1 MKTKKLFLCLLFLVL
16 GTTAWADKYY
26 QPGTYRQDNTPR
38 LTLEQ
43 AVGQKFMI
51 YNTAINNGEDR
62 TGFLRNNGVQF
73 ELDKSKERD
82 LYVYNESFVYT
93 MEKYTDENGDYY
105 AIKSVQTGLYVN
117 INGKTDVA
125 NAADAKLIITSWDD
139 ATEGKSDCNMES
151 WKYNVIANGNISS
164 DGHGS
169 TVFVVKNGDTYW
181 NGNTD
186 SFTTYSDGH
195 PFAFYIA
202 NEFTSEESYLQDLHI
217 YSRCDIYSAQ
227 VIYGLVQSPSQI
239 TTNHPYDEGEIAN
252 LLDGDGVSYHVSDWR
267 ENNADDYHYYQ
278 VDLGK
283 GVESLYLYMQ
293 RRADGK
299 NAPTKYELQVCAT
312 PDGQF
317 VTVGGE
323 RETNLANSNVYA
335 SDKIELGGSYRYIRI
350 VAKERTVKEDGNFMC
365 MGLSELYVLPG
376 TTAIKDA
383 IEYIAKATTDPV
395 YTRATAKVYKGLVE
409 RYNTE
414 CPDAKLLSGVPIPG
428 NKYRIY
434 ADAFDVENRVYVNR
448 EIKADNGLLI
458 KEQGSYN
465 AESDDSEKDKYE
477 WYCEQTYDGYLVFRN
492 VADPTKYLANGAV
505 ADEPYKWSM
514 STLGTQRF
522 GVPLKNIAQQY
533 LAVENNGG
541 HWMGNVRNVQNQT
554 VAPAYVDHDNN
565 ADTAPEVVESGLC
578 TDFVFVPVPLEGE
591 EKKITITGN
600 ELVRRNTKLLLDS
613 NGDGTAEVHSLPF
626 SRMFVD
632 DTKFSTLRMQLLCK
646 DIHVYQGIRLNG
658 EEGLNT
664 DIATLNGDELS
675 FDFNAVNDGDIL
687 DIQLEIEEPFE
698 VMSAELSTTTTP
710 SLYLIRNKH
719 QLGLAQQARPN
730 RAADVDIEIGA
741 GEDNGPISSQ
751 TGKRFYAKFNQ
762 RDADMDLVEGTPDW
776 TKTEFDATS
785 LFYFTET
792 EDKDYTEYY
801 SVNIHNATTVMKCA
815 AHATWNTNGNTWFVQ
830 PKKIS
835 KNFGY
840 NIGRTIIN
848 ATNNPNDV
856 WGCSHDEG
864 NKIVMHNANE
874 DGSAWEFIKVDDD
887 VAKEKLFAFIA
898 KVKSELHTKLES
910 KALEAGVDAT
920 KVGYYHYIVET
931 LEERA
936 KQYHDG
942 THTDGADAVAKLL
955 QYAQNVH
962 MIEHEIEY
970 ALYELPELS
979 DDVVGVS
986 STLKTYDQPHWY
998 YIRNVNGVVDGN
1010 DSYAAFNGGSNPMA
1024 LQQYAAGADKK
1035 LANMFY
1041 LVGEKNSYASV
1052 MGGDPA
1058 VYGTYVD
1065 HPGNNLIVDE
1075 YLKVHIHNFMAK
1087 DVTLV
1092 SKNVEAPMNNVNL
1105 NPGAG
1110 KQTVAKVNLK
1120 STEDW
1125 SIELEYDLAGN
1136 TSYNAYGSC
1145 LLASSGEPL
1154 GDSYVGGFQVYYKDD
1169 RSLVIKCNN
1178 ADDGYRF
1185 WHTQDYFSHIKV
1197 VITYSQ
1203 KKVTLDVYN
1212 SLGEKETMTITGVT
1226 LNDIYELSSA
1236 LPETG
1241 ATISSLKTYQV
1252 EAMTWKTHEEIA
1264 GDANK
1269 DDWYI
1274 LPSSNAN
1281 YVGLAIVL
1289 GEPNDTKMG
1298 WTNGEGNDTYIA
1310 TDLGTAD
1317 NSTWKFERVTN
1328 FKPHLDE
1335 LIGTYN
1341 FEDCVIYD
1349 KELAKLMQVIQEKRL
1364 EIEADPSNEAAFNEA
1379 YYAFLNFNGR
1389 MPEELKAPKAGSLYT
1404 IRSVVEAETENA
1416 LLAYVDM
1423 SNDTYATKEV
1433 YLDDAIR
1440 DDKSYDSRAAW
1451 VFDGADGT
1459 TLSGLTLRN
1468 IHTQCCLTTL
1478 GASASAL
1485 NETGAATVTLAPLG
1499 ACTTMFQV
1507 GTEFMDRTAS
1517 TGPVV
1522 YGKHSGFWGSAVTEY
1537 PADIATVF
1545 ENVTGHNAVHCK
1557 SLFVNVDTEGPVTV
1571 TFTHKTGSDKL
1582 NMLGVTLVDGDGD
1595 IVAGKYHHGK
1605 AGGSHVDNEYSLGT
1619 VAPGVYALNLY
1630 VANLV
1635 HSNGDYNDKVYN
1647 SGGEVSITGISQIA
1661 GAAKVT
1667 NAGTATTKWIIEE
1680 IQNPEKN
1687 VYFETSTNTNGHST
1701 LMLGFPT
1708 TIPDEVEAFYGSTH
1722 GKLLD
1727 GRYLSMTSYD
1737 GGILPA
1743 NTPVVLR
1750 NKDFDANN
1758 PVSINDLKFY
1768 YSATTIDAVEDNYLY
1783 GSLYWTLV
1791 DCASFDDSDGD
1802 GVDDRDVNIYMLK
1815 ASGTSVKM
1823 FWAYENYRAD
1833 GTNTGSNDD
1842 GGYVTC
1848 KANKAY
1854 MVLPKEL
1861 AGNVASYS
1869 FRFDGATTDIDE
1881 VENEDVEIN
1890 AIYDLQGRKLENI
1903 TAPGVYIVNGKKLFV
1918 K

>member
-1 MKTKKLFLCLLFLVL
+1 MKTKRLFLCLLFLVL

-26 QPGTYRQDNTPR
+26 QPGSYKGNTTPR

-43 AVGQKFMI
+43 AVGAKFMI
-51 YNTAINNGEDR
+51 YNTALNGNNDDR

-82 LYVYNESFVYT
+82 FFVYNETFVYT
-93 MEKYTDENGDYY
+93 LEAYDDNADGVNDWY
-105 AIKSVQTGLYVN
+105 AIKSVNTGLYVN
-117 INGKTDVA
+117 AAGKTDIGS
-125 NAADAKLIITSWDD
+125 AADAKLIITSWDN
-139 ATEGKSDCNMES
+139 ATSGKSTVKLES
-151 WKYNVIANGNISS
+151 WKYNVVENGQITSG
-164 DGHGS
+164 GHGS
-169 TVFVVKNGDTYW
+169 TVFIVKDYNVVDRPYW
-181 NGNTD
+181 NGTSNGFDTWD
-186 SFTTYSDGH
+186 DGH

-283 GVESLYLYMQ
+283 DVESLYLYMQ

-299 NAPTKYELQVCAT
+299 NAPTKYELQVCDT

-383 IEYIAKATTDPV
+383 IDYIAMATTDPV
-395 YTRATAKVYKGLVE
+395 YTRATAKVYKDLVE

-434 ADAFDVENRVYVNR
+434 ADAFDVENGVYVNR

-458 KEQGSYN
+458 KGQGSYN
-465 AESDDSEKDKYE
+465 AESDDSEKNKYE
-477 WYCEQTYDGYLVFRN
+477 WYCEQTSDGYLVFRN

-541 HWMGNVRNVQNQT
+541 LWMGNVRDVQNQT

-565 ADTAPEVVESGLC
+565 ADTAPEEVASGLC
-578 TDFVFVPVPLEGE
+578 TDFVFIPVPLEGE
-591 EKKITITGN
+591 EKKITIIGN
-600 ELVRRNTKLLLDS
+600 ELVKRNTKLLFDS

-626 SRMFVD
+626 SRMFVNA
-632 DTKFSTLRMQLLCK
+632 TKFSTMRMQLLCN
-646 DIHVYQGIRLNG
+646 DIHVYQGIRLND

-664 DIATLNGDELS
+664 TIATLNGDELS

-687 DIQLEIEEPFE
+687 DIQLQIEPPFE
-698 VMSAELSTTTTP
+698 VMSSVLDVTETP

-719 QLGLAQQARPN
+719 QQGLAQQARPN
-730 RAADVDIEIGA
+730 RASIDIG
-741 GEDNGPISSQ
+741 GDGPISSQ

-762 RDADMDLVEGTPDW
+762 RGADMDLVEGYEDW
-776 TKTEFDATS
+776 TAIEFDATS

-792 EDKDYTEYY
+792 EDSSVDEYY

-815 AHATWNTNGNTWFVQ
+815 DHAEWNNNGNTWFVQ

-835 KNFGY
+835 NNFGY
-840 NIGRTIIN
+840 NIGRHLLD
-848 ATNNPNDV
+848 ATNNPTDV
-856 WGCSHDEG
+856 WGCNHEDG
-864 NKIVMHNANE
+864 NKIVMSRIDTNGTEVRIRAND
-874 DGSAWEFIKVDDD
+874 DGTAWEFIKVDDD
-887 VAKEKLFAFIA
+887 TAKKMLKEFIDHVAQGLNDTLDAKATQEGIDTT
-898 KVKSELHTKLES
+898 KVKYYRFIINTMTERAAAYYKGTIYTPGE
-910 KALEAGVDAT
+910 DAT
-920 KVGYYHYIVET
+920 
-931 LEERA
+931 
-936 KQYHDG
+936 
-942 THTDGADAVAKLL
+942 AKLL
-955 QYAQNVH
+955 QFAQNIH
-962 MIEHEIEY
+962 MVEHEIQY

-1024 LQQYAAGADKK
+1024 LQQYAASADKK

-1041 LVGEKNSYASV
+1041 LVGEKNSYAPV
-1052 MGGDPA
+1052 MDSDPDNNGL
-1058 VYGTYVD
+1058 YHD
-1065 HPGNNLIVDE
+1065 FPGNNLIVDE
-1075 YLKVHIHNFMAK
+1075 YLKVHVHNFLAK
-1087 DVTLV
+1087 DITLV
-1092 SKNVEAPMNNVNL
+1092 SKNVQL
-1105 NPGAG
+1105 DSIKDYFPGQG
-1110 KQTVAKVNLK
+1110 QQTVMSNLSLK
-1120 STEDW
+1120 GDEDW

-1136 TSYNAYGSC
+1136 TSFNAYGSC

-1154 GDSYVGGFQVYYKDD
+1154 SDSYVGGFQVYLKDD

-1178 ADDGYRF
+1178 ADDRYRF

-1212 SLGEKETMTITGVT
+1212 SLGEKETMTITNVT
-1226 LNDIYELSSA
+1226 LNDIDKLSSA
-1236 LPETG
+1236 LPSTG

-1252 EAMTWKTHEEIA
+1252 EAMTWKTHEEVD

-1281 YVGLAIVL
+1281 KVGLAIVL

-1298 WTNGEGNDTYIA
+1298 WTNGEGGNTYIS

-1317 NSTWKFERVTN
+1317 NSTWKFERVTD
-1328 FKPHLDE
+1328 FDAHIEE
-1335 LIGTYN
+1335 LIKTYN

-1349 KELAKLMQVIQEKRL
+1349 KELAKLSAIINEKATFITAG
-1364 EIEADPSNEAAFNEA
+1364 ENQDGEEAAFNEA
-1379 YYAFLNFNGR
+1379 YYAFLNYTGS
-1389 MPEELKAPKAGSLYT
+1389 MPEELKAPKPGNLYT
-1404 IRSVVEAETENA
+1404 IRPFDDMETDNS
-1416 LLAYVDM
+1416 LLVFVDK
-1423 SNDTYATKEV
+1423 SDANYSTKEV
-1433 YLDDAIR
+1433 YNADAIR
-1440 DDKSYDSRAAW
+1440 DDRSYDTRAVW
-1451 VFDGADGT
+1451 KFEGT
-1459 TLSGLTLRN
+1459 ANGDYLELTGLKAKN
-1468 IHTQCCLTTL
+1468 IHTQCYLTAL
-1478 GASASAL
+1478 GADASAV
-1485 NETGAATVTLAPLG
+1485 NETDAASIALSPLG
-1499 ACTTMFQV
+1499 GCTTMFQV
-1507 GTEFMDRTAS
+1507 G
-1517 TGPVV
+1517 
-1522 YGKHSGFWGSAVTEY
+1522 
-1537 PADIATVF
+1537 
-1545 ENVTGHNAVHCK
+1545 
-1557 SLFVNVDTEGPVTV
+1557 
-1571 TFTHKTGSDKL
+1571 DKY
-1582 NMLGVTLVDGDGD
+1582 M
-1595 IVAGKYHHGK
+1595 AM
-1605 AGGSHVDNEYSLGT
+1605 
-1619 VAPGVYALNLY
+1619 
-1630 VANLV
+1630 
-1635 HSNGDYNDKVYN
+1635 NG
-1647 SGGEVSITGISQIA
+1647 
-1661 GAAKVT
+1661 AKVT
-1667 NAGTATTKWIIEE
+1667 NAGDDKTKWIVEE
-1680 IQNPEKN
+1680 IKNPEES
-1687 VYFETSTNTNGHST
+1687 VYYETNTSSYGHAT
-1701 LMLGFPT
+1701 LMLGFAT
-1708 TIPDEVEAFYGSTH
+1708 TISDDVVAFH
-1722 GKLLD
+1722 GVDDGVVLSSRYIKL
-1727 GRYLSMTSYD
+1727 TSYD
-1737 GGILPA
+1737 GVLPA
-1743 NTPVVLR
+1743 MAPVILR
-1750 NKDFDANN
+1750 NADE
-1758 PVSINDLKFY
+1758 SNDTKTVRFY
-1768 YSATTIDAVEDNYLY
+1768 YTASDAQKEADNYIY
-1783 GSLYWTLV
+1783 GSLYYTIV
-1791 DCASFDDSDGD
+1791 DCSSFDDIDGD
-1802 GVDDRDVNIYMLK
+1802 GNADRDIDVYMLNS
-1815 ASGTSVKM
+1815 SGTAAKM
-1823 FWAYENYRAD
+1823 YRTYENYNAE
-1833 GTNTGSNDD
+1833 GEKEVINGSTNHFQ
-1842 GGYVTC
+1842 GGHIPC
-1848 KANKAY
+1848 KANKAF
-1854 MVLPKEL
+1854 MILSKEES
-1861 AGNVASYS
+1861 ASKSS
-1869 FRFDGATTDIDE
+1869 FSLRYEEGATTDIEFVGTEGDVLE
-1881 VENEDVEIN
+1881 VIET
-1890 AIYDLQGRKLENI
+1890 IYDLQGRKLDNI
-1903 TAPGVYIVNGKKLFV
+1903 TSPGIYIINGKKVFV